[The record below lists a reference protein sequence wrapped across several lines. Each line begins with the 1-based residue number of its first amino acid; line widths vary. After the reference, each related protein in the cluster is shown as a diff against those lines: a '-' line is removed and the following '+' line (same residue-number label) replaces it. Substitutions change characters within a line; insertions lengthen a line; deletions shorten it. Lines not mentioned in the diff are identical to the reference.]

1 MSSWRKSA
9 PVCKRNGNA
18 LSPSGRPGAN
28 SNVAIGGICL
38 SGFMN
43 NSNPELSLRLCLNFS
58 RLERTQP
65 KSANIE
71 ARDLWLTGEL
81 FGMFIVG
88 FEALSKGAPVL
99 VDQNQKGI

>member
-18 LSPSGRPGAN
+18 LSPSERLGGK

-43 NSNPELSLRLCLNFS
+43 NSNPGLSLRLCINFS
-58 RLERTQP
+58 RLERTP
-65 KSANIE
+65 SKSANIE
-71 ARDLWLTGEL
+71 IL
-81 FGMFIVG
+81 FHDEDDMLLRHPV
-88 FEALSKGAPVL
+88 APIG
-99 VDQNQKGI
+99 QSSHAIISFPS